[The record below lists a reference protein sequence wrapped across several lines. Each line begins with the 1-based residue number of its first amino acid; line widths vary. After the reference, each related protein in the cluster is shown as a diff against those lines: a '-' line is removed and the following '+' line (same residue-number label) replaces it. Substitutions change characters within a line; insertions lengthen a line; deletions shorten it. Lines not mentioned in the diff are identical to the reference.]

1 MSGQL
6 ESPNDSPQDEVAGTS
21 EDNNA
26 VSDQSKATNG
36 LSPLQ
41 VEQEIKKSKVRI
53 HITYVATAFIF
64 VGGGFLIAWFVSKGK
79 KDEAIDVF
87 NIILPIAA
95 GIVTYW
101 FAARSNRKKKDG
113 GE

>member
-1 MSGQL
+1 MSDQL
-6 ESPNDSPQDEVAGTS
+6 ESPTDSPQGEVAETS

-26 VSDQSKATNG
+26 MSDQSKTTNG
-36 LSPLQ
+36 LLPLQ

-64 VGGGFLIAWFVSKGK
+64 LGGGFLVAWFVSKGQQE
-79 KDEAIDVF
+79 DAMDVF

-113 GE
+113 D